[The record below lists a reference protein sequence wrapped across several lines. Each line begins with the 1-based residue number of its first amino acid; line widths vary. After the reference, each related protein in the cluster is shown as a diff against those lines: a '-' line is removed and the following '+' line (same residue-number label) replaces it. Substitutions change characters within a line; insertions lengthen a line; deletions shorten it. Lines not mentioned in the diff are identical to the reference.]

1 MSLARPGGAGA
12 APRST
17 VRKAVRRGSFVARS
31 GVVGSIAGLLAL
43 LLGSLLVAAAAIAA
57 VPPAGDWF
65 FQSPVS
71 PLGPGGGSPS
81 VPQETVTGPALVSVP
96 APANFLPWVVG
107 ILVIG
112 GIVGV
117 ALFWRRDKGE
127 GGEDA

>member
-1 MSLARPGGAGA
+1 MSLA
-12 APRST
+12 S
-17 VRKAVRRGSFVARS
+17 RRGGSCAGKVSVQSGSERVLVAGS
-31 GVVGSIAGLLAL
+31 SVVGRIAWLVALLA
-43 LLGSLLVAAAAIAA
+43 GSLVVAAATIAA
-57 VPPAGDWF
+57 VPPQGDWF

-96 APANFLPWVVG
+96 APANFLPWLIG
-107 ILVIG
+107 IIVIG

-117 ALFWRRDKGE
+117 ALFWRRDKVE